1 MGRFSENKVI
11 SNTMQEK
18 RIKKKKKKQGQ
29 KAEICDFGNSNY
41 IIAIAVKI
49 S

>member
-11 SNTMQEK
+11 SNTMQEQ

-29 KAEICDFGNSNY
+29 KADFCDSATPTN